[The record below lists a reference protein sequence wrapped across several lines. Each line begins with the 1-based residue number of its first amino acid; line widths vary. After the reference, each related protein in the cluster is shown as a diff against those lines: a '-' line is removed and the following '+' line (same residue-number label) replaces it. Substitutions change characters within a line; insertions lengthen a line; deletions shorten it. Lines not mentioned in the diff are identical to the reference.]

1 MEELEKIILK
11 LEYILEA
18 DPRTIRNP
26 ECENSEMFDIAYELL
41 KIAKSLENEWRKNER
56 TSKV

>member
-18 DPRTIRNP
+18 DPRTLKTP
-26 ECENSEMFDIAYELL
+26 ECENSELFDTAYELL
-41 KIAKSLENEWRKNER
+41 KIAKSLEKIAKE
-56 TSKV
+56 

>member
-18 DPRTIRNP
+18 DPRTIKNP
-26 ECENSEMFDIAYELL
+26 ECENSERFDTAYELL
-41 KIAKSLENEWRKNER
+41 KIAKSLEKIVK
-56 TSKV
+56 SVL